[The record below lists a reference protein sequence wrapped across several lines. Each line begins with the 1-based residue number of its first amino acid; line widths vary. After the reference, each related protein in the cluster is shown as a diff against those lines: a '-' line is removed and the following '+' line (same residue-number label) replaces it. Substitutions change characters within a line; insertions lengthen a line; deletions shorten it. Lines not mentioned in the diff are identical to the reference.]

1 MVKKAWN
8 STYELVRDTILEFID
23 DHAIYYSA
31 SLAYFT
37 IFALPSLLIVIIAA
51 AGSLMGKETIS
62 LEIYQQIG
70 ELAGH
75 DSAAQVQ
82 QMVEQ
87 ANTSKSSFFA
97 KVIALITLV
106 IAATGV
112 FTAIQNAL
120 NLMWDVKPKPKLN
133 ILKLIQ
139 DRVLSFALII
149 GIAFLLLVSL
159 VIHAGLVAII
169 KFINIEPATV
179 ALIQTSNFLIPLTVT
194 IILFA
199 IIFKFLPDAKVKWRD
214 VTAGAV
220 VTGLLFTGGKFLVGL
235 YLGQSDLGSA
245 YGAAGTIIILLLWVY
260 FSSILLFFGAEFT
273 QVYARKY
280 GRSIEPST
288 YAVRIQR
295 KIVDPSDK

>member
-1 MVKKAWN
+1 MVRKVWHN
-8 STYELVRDTILEFID
+8 TYELVRDTIQEFID

-37 IFALPSLLIVIIAA
+37 IFALPSLLIVIIAV
-51 AGSLMGKETIS
+51 AGSLLGKETIS
-62 LEIYQQIG
+62 TEIYQQIG
-70 ELAGH
+70 ELAGK
-75 DSAAQVQ
+75 DSASQVQ

-139 DRVLSFALII
+139 DRILSFALII

-159 VIHAGLVAII
+159 VIHAGLVALI

-179 ALIQTSNFLIPLTVT
+179 ALLQTSNFLIPLAVT
-194 IILFA
+194 ILLFA
-199 IIFKFLPDAKVKWRD
+199 IIYKFLPDARVKWRD
-214 VTAGAV
+214 VTAGAM

-280 GRSIEPST
+280 GRNIQPSE